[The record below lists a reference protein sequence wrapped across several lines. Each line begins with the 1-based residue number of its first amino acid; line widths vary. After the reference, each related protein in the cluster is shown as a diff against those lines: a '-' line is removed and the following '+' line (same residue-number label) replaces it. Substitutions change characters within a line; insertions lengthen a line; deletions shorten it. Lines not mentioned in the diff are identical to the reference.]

1 MYLSKSVTIP
11 GTHSYFGTSPGVVE
25 GSSSSS
31 SSSSSSAFTCEDYTT
46 FSKAENLT
54 S

>member
-31 SSSSSSAFTCEDYTT
+31 SSSSSAFTCEDYTT